1 VSYLVRGLLLQV
13 TVLPFRAED
22 NDSASEE
29 EDWLAGGTKEVEY
42 FSEV

>member
-1 VSYLVRGLLLQV
+1 MLL
-13 TVLPFRAED
+13 FRAED